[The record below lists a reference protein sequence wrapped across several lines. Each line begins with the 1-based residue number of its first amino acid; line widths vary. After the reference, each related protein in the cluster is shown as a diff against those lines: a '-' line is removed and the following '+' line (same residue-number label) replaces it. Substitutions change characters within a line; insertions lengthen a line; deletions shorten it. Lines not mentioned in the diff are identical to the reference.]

1 MAQHSGV
8 VHLNI
13 YRNDTK
19 HHLSPH
25 RYQPTPPFTYILTYT
40 LYLHSYFT
48 WCYCLTT
55 INQVMHSDQI
65 KMYPRQIKYY
75 TLIYYSSL
83 VSTMWPQLSHTS
95 ICGII
100 CTFKSINVLYILYH
114 ISTYILYI
122 PMLCAYDVCNI
133 YVYVLLYTS
142 GALHALSS
150 LYQFTDRSTSIF

>member
-1 MAQHSGV
+1 M
-8 VHLNI
+8 
-13 YRNDTK
+13 
-19 HHLSPH
+19 
-25 RYQPTPPFTYILTYT
+25 YQPTPPFTYILTYT

-48 WCYCLTT
+48 WCYCLTA

-83 VSTMWPQLSHTS
+83 VFTIWPQLSHTS

-114 ISTYILYI
+114 MSIHICIHTY
-122 PMLCAYDVCNI
+122 LCCVRMM
-133 YVYVLLYTS
+133 YVYTYTYYCIPVVHCMHYTLCINLQIAQHRFFS
-142 GALHALSS
+142 NWKILGMFNIL
-150 LYQFTDRSTSIF
+150 QFII